1 MNMQITKCTN
11 VQKKIFFPNNFCLT
25 MIMFLDTTSYHC
37 CWNLCGVQ
45 KYHLHGLIILTSWL
59 VQRLYKVSD
68 FYPATLVTVLVATG
82 QIFVTKLVLRL

>member
-1 MNMQITKCTN
+1 MNMQITNCTN
-11 VQKKIFFPNNFCLT
+11 VQKKFFFPNNFCLT
-25 MIMFLDTTSYHC
+25 MIMFLDTTSYHY

-45 KYHLHGLIILTSWL
+45 EYHLPE
-59 VQRLYKVSD
+59 VSD